1 MTGPSAV
8 RFQVPVRST
17 RTRGLLGQAIKA
29 IVVEVVK
36 LAADKAVSLALP
48 KLAEAY
54 EKASW
59 KKHGLKEG
67 WLRVTKDTLAAGAL
81 AAATPV
87 SPERSLLLIHGTF
100 SNAAAAFRP
109 LAASSFFE
117 RVARTYGDRVFAF
130 DHFTISRTPEQNAR
144 MIVDSLP
151 QQVTTFDVVTH
162 SRGGLVLRNLVERSK
177 RLGAA
182 GSRFKLGRAVL
193 VASPN
198 EGTPLATPQRWD
210 DTVGWFA
217 NLLEMFPDNPFTTG
231 ASFVANGL
239 VWLANHAS
247 GDLPGLH
254 SMDGDGELIADIQM
268 PPGPPENAY
277 SALVANYQP
286 TGDTLRRLMDA
297 GIDQFFGTAN
307 DLVVPSEGGWR
318 VDGSNTGIPA
328 ARIACFGPGGNLPED
343 AVTHVGFFSQPAAV
357 DFLVNGLL
365 GQPQP
370 LSPIDLRKHLPDRRV
385 AAASSRSGA

>member
-1 MTGPSAV
+1 
-8 RFQVPVRST
+8 VPVRNT
-17 RTRGLLGQAIKA
+17 RTRGLVDQAVKA
-29 IVVEVVK
+29 IVVEVLK
-36 LAADKAVSLALP
+36 LGADKAVSLALP

-54 EKASW
+54 ERASW
-59 KKHGLKEG
+59 KTHGLKEG
-67 WLRVTKDTLAAGAL
+67 WLRVTKDTLAAGLL

-109 LAASSFFE
+109 LAASTFFE

-177 RLGAA
+177 RLGPPS
-182 GSRFKLGRAVL
+182 SRFKLGRAVL

-254 SMDGDGELIADIQM
+254 SMDGDGELIADIQI
-268 PPGPPENAY
+268 PPGPPENAC
-277 SALVANYQP
+277 LGV
-286 TGDTLRRLMDA
+286 
-297 GIDQFFGTAN
+297 
-307 DLVVPSEGGWR
+307 GGQL
-318 VDGSNTGIPA
+318 ST
-328 ARIACFGPGGNLPED
+328 
-343 AVTHVGFFSQPAAV
+343 
-357 DFLVNGLL
+357 NG
-365 GQPQP
+365 
-370 LSPIDLRKHLPDRRV
+370 
-385 AAASSRSGA
+385 